1 MPYHALSTQKIA
13 RAVGCHPNTVR
24 LYETWGFLPP
34 VPRSAAGYRLY
45 TQEHLDQ
52 MIFARTAFHTAWPGR
67 AIRRSAAALVH
78 QAAHAD
84 LPTALADA
92 QHHLLL
98 VQSEMAYAEEA
109 ASLLEGWVH
118 SPPAPD
124 ARPPLSIHAAAKLVG
139 ATVDML
145 RGWERDGMLAVPRNP
160 RNRYREYGAPELAR
174 LRIIRLLRSAGY
186 STMAIL
192 RMLLQLDSGRR
203 QDLRAALDTPRE
215 DEDVYFAADRWLTT
229 LRAEEE
235 IAHKLICLLEARGR
249 V

>member
-1 MPYHALSTQKIA
+1 
-13 RAVGCHPNTVR
+13 VGAHPNTKR
-24 LYETWGFLPP
+24 LYETWGFLPAP
-34 VPRSAAGYRLY
+34 PRSAAGYRLY

-67 AIRRSAAALVH
+67 AIRRSAAALVR
-78 QAAHAD
+78 QAACAD
-84 LPTALADA
+84 RPSALADA
-92 QHHLLL
+92 RRHLLL
-98 VQSEMAYAEEA
+98 VRAELAYAEEA
-109 ASLLEGWVH
+109 ASLLEGWAH

-124 ARPPLSIHAAAKLVG
+124 ARPPLTIRAAAKAVG
-139 ATVDML
+139 ATTDML
-145 RGWERDGMLAVPRNP
+145 RGWERDGMLCVPRNP

-192 RMLLQLDSGRR
+192 RMLLQLDGGRG
-203 QDLRAALDTPRE
+203 QDLRAALDTPRA

-235 IAHKLICLLEARGR
+235 IARKLICLLEARGKD
-249 V
+249 

>member
-1 MPYHALSTQKIA
+1 MPYHALSTLKIA
-13 RAVGCHPNTVR
+13 RAAGCHPNTVR

-52 MIFARTAFHTAWPGR
+52 IIFARTAFHTGWPGR
-67 AIRRSAAALVH
+67 AIRRSVTALVRK
-78 QAAHAD
+78 AAGAHRS
-84 LPTALADA
+84 TALADA
-92 QHHLLL
+92 RRHLLL

-109 ASLLEGWVH
+109 ASLLEGWAH

-124 ARPPLSIHAAAKLVG
+124 ARPPLTIRAAAKAVG
-139 ATVDML
+139 ATPDML
-145 RGWERDGMLAVPRNP
+145 RGWERDGMLCVPLNP
-160 RNRYREYGAPELAR
+160 RNHYREYGAPELAR

-186 STMAIL
+186 NTMGIL
-192 RMLLQLDSGRR
+192 RMLLQLDSGRG
-203 QDLRAALDTPRE
+203 QDLRAALDTPRA

-235 IAHKLICLLEARGR
+235 IARKLICLLEARAR
-249 V
+249 D